1 MSWITA
7 IVAVYGASLSTVA
20 IVWQI
25 AAWRSRV
32 VGRVRV
38 FVTDNMMTYS
48 EFDGEEGPFIMFQA
62 VNDGEKPVRL
72 KAIGVS
78 VKGAEKSL
86 YVKCEHLP
94 ANLCEGDEVTQLCDR
109 AGMVESL
116 RGLGVS
122 PPWRC
127 TVAFY
132 SNTKRQYRKKLKLE
146 P

>member
-1 MSWITA
+1 MADASPNHAPVLAATGSTSQVLINRDTRPILARMSWITA

-62 VNDGEKPVRL
+62 VNGGEKPVRL

-78 VKGAEKSL
+78 VKGAE
-86 YVKCEHLP
+86 
-94 ANLCEGDEVTQLCDR
+94 EVASREVR
-109 AGMVESL
+109 ASSSKPL
-116 RGLGVS
+116 
-122 PPWRC
+122 
-127 TVAFY
+127 
-132 SNTKRQYRKKLKLE
+132 
-146 P
+146 